1 MPAGIEASVQSHLRC
16 LRWQVAEGRLHDK
29 SAEVRLATVRALA
42 QELGLSGSSSPLQW
56 TLRMLVGD
64 ASDGAWKLNSICPTP
79 FTSQDSTLEVAI
91 QAVRLDNR
99 RWILVSSVDLLSGTA
114 EHGSNTEPRLAS
126 SNSTTFVELADNLL
140 LRYKFGTIEREKKW
154 CAAP

>member
-1 MPAGIEASVQSHLRC
+1 M
-16 LRWQVAEGRLHDK
+16 
-29 SAEVRLATVRALA
+29 
-42 QELGLSGSSSPLQW
+42 SGSSSPFQW

-64 ASDGAWKLNSICPTP
+64 ASDGAWKLNSICSTP
-79 FTSQDSTLEVAI
+79 FTSQDSMLEVAI

-99 RWILVSSVDLLSGTA
+99 RWILVSSGDLLSGTA

-140 LRYKFGTIEREKKW
+140 HRYKFGTTEREKKW